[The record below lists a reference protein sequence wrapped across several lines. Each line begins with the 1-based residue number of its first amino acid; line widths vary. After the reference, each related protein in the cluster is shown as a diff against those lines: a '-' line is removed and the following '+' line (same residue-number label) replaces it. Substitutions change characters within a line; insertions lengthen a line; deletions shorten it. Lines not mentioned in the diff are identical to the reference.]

1 MKRIILHLVGI
12 VLLLPCVLLL
22 NDSEDCDL
30 LINFIGL
37 CWLLLLCVLAH
48 TKLGKWFIKELE
60 QIYNI
65 HKD

>member
-12 VLLLPCVLLL
+12 ILLLSCVLLL

-48 TKLGKWFIKELE
+48 TKLGK
-60 QIYNI
+60 
-65 HKD
+65 

>member
-30 LINFIGL
+30 SINFIGL
-37 CWLLLLCVLAH
+37 CWLLLLFVLAH

>member
-12 VLLLPCVLLL
+12 ILLLPCVLLL
-22 NDSEDCDL
+22 NDSQDL
-30 LINFIGL
+30 SINFFGL
-37 CWLLLLCVLAH
+37 CWLLLLYVLAH

-65 HKD
+65 HED